1 MEGTHPH
8 TRSVPFTRATS
19 ARIAE
24 ISTPSSQPPGKRG
37 RLEEMSAKDFRP
49 KAGVMSS
56 IFIFYTQYAK
66 RQQQQLNALPCRSR
80 LNEYTN
86 SKTLSMFGNRILC
99 KGAEMEIC
107 AYGYSTKGYSLI
119 ITYLHAASSL
129 SSSSPSPRISSH
141 LTPSHPADKAAT
153 SSSVSMSPNSSP
165 AGNYFYYR

>member
-66 RQQQQLNALPCRSR
+66 RQQQQLNALPFVGSQKSDFTSLVKWRSGR
-80 LNEYTN
+80 L
-86 SKTLSMFGNRILC
+86 I
-99 KGAEMEIC
+99 
-107 AYGYSTKGYSLI
+107 
-119 ITYLHAASSL
+119 
-129 SSSSPSPRISSH
+129 
-141 LTPSHPADKAAT
+141 
-153 SSSVSMSPNSSP
+153 
-165 AGNYFYYR
+165 YYNI